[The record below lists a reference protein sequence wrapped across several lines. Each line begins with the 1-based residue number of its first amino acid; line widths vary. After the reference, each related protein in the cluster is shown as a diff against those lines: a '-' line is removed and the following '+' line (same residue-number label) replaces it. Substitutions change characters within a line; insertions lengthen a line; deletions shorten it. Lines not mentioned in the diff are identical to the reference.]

1 MTTMLRSRQALV
13 LPAIATIG
21 LLLVSALLLMGYISI
36 LERGPDGGVDWGH
49 YSFGAY
55 TQFFYERDFDDN
67 LVLNTDYLR
76 IFLRSFTLA
85 AFTALCTLLLAFPTA
100 LWMAMQKPE
109 RRTLLLFA
117 ITVPFWTNILVRTYS
132 WMLILRNDGTLDG
145 FLMGIGLTSEPLDL
159 LYTPVATGI
168 GLVYSFLPFMILPI
182 YVSLEKIDRRYIEAA
197 YDLGAGPVRAL
208 RRVVIPLAAPGI
220 VSGLILVFVPCLGS
234 FVTPE
239 LLGGGKTTMIGNL
252 IQQQFGGARNWPF
265 GAALAFVLMGLVL
278 LALLA
283 HSLRF
288 SRREVM

>member
-21 LLLVSALLLMGYISI
+21 LLLVSAVLLMGYISI

-132 WMLILRNDGTLDG
+132 C
-145 FLMGIGLTSEPLDL
+145 
-159 LYTPVATGI
+159 
-168 GLVYSFLPFMILPI
+168 
-182 YVSLEKIDRRYIEAA
+182 
-197 YDLGAGPVRAL
+197 
-208 RRVVIPLAAPGI
+208 RRVSERWRAARADRHGNARPLQSRSRLGEARERLGCRGRPRHDDGAVRGPYAAKFRAEI
-220 VSGLILVFVPCLGS
+220 SLSHRSDHLVWF
-234 FVTPE
+234 
-239 LLGGGKTTMIGNL
+239 
-252 IQQQFGGARNWPF
+252 
-265 GAALAFVLMGLVL
+265 
-278 LALLA
+278 
-283 HSLRF
+283 
-288 SRREVM
+288 